1 MGNIVLISWFCL
13 SLLSGLMYIGFV
25 EAGNKLAANI
35 FGILTLL
42 VFLGLMFL
50 YFIISDKEKQ

>member
-13 SLLSGLMYIGFV
+13 SLLFGFMYIGFD
-25 EAGNKLAANI
+25 EAGNEFAANI
-35 FGILTLL
+35 FGILILL